1 MQKVSHFWAQMKK
14 KRKMSVRTFLPGGL
28 QLRNILRVFKNFFR
42 EDDVLTE
49 LESLKDGE
57 PGKNE
62 NALSEAKVIIFFYV
76 ALTGIYVVF
85 SSNQGRVS

>member
-1 MQKVSHFWAQMKK
+1 M
-14 KRKMSVRTFLPGGL
+14 
-28 QLRNILRVFKNFFR
+28 
-42 EDDVLTE
+42 LTE

-62 NALSEAKVIIFFYV
+62 NAPSEAKVTIFLYL